1 MPIEEK
7 FRWLMK
13 LKKILVPSQ
22 KKDEVDDAFSK
33 LRKIAL
39 ELEVELSRLNTMNG
53 MREMPVIRYDGLSGA
68 YHIYYPAE
76 ADRTVCI
83 SLTTVAVLLII
94 FSDGNSHFSY
104 ESIYRFDNL
113 HDYFAK
119 IVCDETAMIVQI
131 LQKWGIQC

>member
-22 KKDEVDDAFSK
+22 KTDEIDDAFSK

-53 MREMPVIRYDGLSGA
+53 LRGVPVIRLDGLSGT
-68 YHIYYPAE
+68 YHIYYPSE

-83 SLTTVAVLLII
+83 GMTTVAVLLII

-104 ESIYRFDNL
+104 ESICKFDNL
-113 HDYFAK
+113 QDYFAR
-119 IVCDETAMIVQI
+119 IVCDETDKIKQI
-131 LQKWGIQC
+131 LRKWGIQC